1 MKGAIRIRV
10 KNSRNEYDFTLK
22 RNITVLRGD
31 SGIGKTTLY
40 EMIREYNRFGR
51 RESGITLSCDKPVV
65 VLEGNDWE
73 KDLASIRNSIVVIDE
88 GSKFIDSKDFAE
100 KVKGSSNYY
109 LIIGRNYL
117 NQLPYSVDEVY
128 TVKGKKNKKFVQI
141 YEDTDRM
148 FDHPNT
154 AKFPFKPD
162 LIITEDSKSGYQ
174 FFEKVSESFGIRC
187 ISAGGKSNLVSCL
200 AKHSTEKVLVIA
212 DGAAIGPEM
221 EALVSR
227 QELSLGK
234 IALFLPESFEWII
247 LQSGTVCRTDIR
259 ELTEPWEYADSSEYM
274 SWEQYFTQLL
284 CNLTRNDRVKKYAKN
299 QLGDYYLQDKIQ
311 KKLLE
316 QLKRISF

>member
-109 LIIGRNYL
+109 L
-117 NQLPYSVDEVY
+117 Q
-128 TVKGKKNKKFVQI
+128 
-141 YEDTDRM
+141 
-148 FDHPNT
+148 
-154 AKFPFKPD
+154 
-162 LIITEDSKSGYQ
+162 
-174 FFEKVSESFGIRC
+174 
-187 ISAGGKSNLVSCL
+187 
-200 AKHSTEKVLVIA
+200 
-212 DGAAIGPEM
+212 
-221 EALVSR
+221 
-227 QELSLGK
+227 
-234 IALFLPESFEWII
+234 
-247 LQSGTVCRTDIR
+247 DI
-259 ELTEPWEYADSSEYM
+259 
-274 SWEQYFTQLL
+274 
-284 CNLTRNDRVKKYAKN
+284 
-299 QLGDYYLQDKIQ
+299 IQ